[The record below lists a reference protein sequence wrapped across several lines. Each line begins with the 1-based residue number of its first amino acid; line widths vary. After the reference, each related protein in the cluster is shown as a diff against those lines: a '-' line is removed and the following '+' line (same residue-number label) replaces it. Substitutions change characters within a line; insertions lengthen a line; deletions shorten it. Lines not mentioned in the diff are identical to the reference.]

1 MSEDHAAA
9 IEQAFSHQAQAFED
23 RRFNRIFTTDVAWLL
38 EDLDPAPDDLV
49 LDVAA
54 GTGHVARALAP
65 AVRAVVALDAT
76 VAMLAEG
83 RAAAAAAGLRNVV
96 FQRGDA
102 AALPFLDG
110 SFDLVVTRFAIH
122 HFAGPAGPVG
132 EMARCVRPGG
142 RVLVADLIADDDPE
156 VAARQN
162 ELERLRDPSHTT
174 MPSAAELVALVRGA
188 GLADVRLQAREIVR
202 PLAPWLAQ
210 TGVSEEVGARVTAAL
225 RADAAGGPPTGF
237 SPRERDG
244 AWEFVH
250 TVACVTGVR
259 PLGPP
264 ATDPAASGTARRR

>member
-1 MSEDHAAA
+1 MPDDHAAA
-9 IEQAFSHQAQAFED
+9 IERAFSHQARAFED
-23 RRFNRIFTTDVAWLL
+23 RRFNRIFTTDVEWLL
-38 EDLDPAPDDLV
+38 EHLDPGPADLV

-76 VAMLAEG
+76 LAMLREG
-83 RAAAAAAGLRNVV
+83 QAAAAAAGLRNVV

-110 SFDLVVTRFAIH
+110 SFDLALTRFAVH
-122 HFAGPAGPVG
+122 HFEDPAGPLA

-142 RVLVADLIADDDPE
+142 RVVVADLIAADDPA

-162 ELERLRDPSHTT
+162 ALERLRDPSHTT
-174 MPSAAELVALVRGA
+174 MLTAGGLVALLEGT
-188 GLADVRLQAREIVR
+188 GLEDVRVEAREIVR
-202 PLAPWLAQ
+202 PLSTWLAQ
-210 TGVSEEVGARVTAAL
+210 TDASDEVRARVTAAL
-225 RADAAGGPPTGF
+225 RADAEGGPATGF

-250 TVACVTGVR
+250 TVASVTAAR
-259 PLGPP
+259 PLSLTVPG
-264 ATDPAASGTARRR
+264 G